1 MAIRKNLCLIAAGA
15 AATVLLAAGTASAAI
30 TGVPRTTAGAVA
42 LAQAMTA
49 DLSILNGAS
58 FDAVPPTGAPHGVG
72 DTALGGFPTNGTTYA
87 ILTTGSA
94 ALADDPNVAPSSG
107 QALGGGNVRGTTTFD
122 VSILKVDLDVPAGAN
137 CLSFNF
143 KFLSE
148 EFPEFVGREFNDA
161 FIAELDSSTWSVNGS
176 TITAPGNFAF
186 DADGNVI
193 SVNSSGPTS
202 MTAADAAGT
211 TYDGATRLLSAAKTV
226 SPGSH
231 TLYLSIFDQGDDI
244 YDSAAFVDNLMVGFV
259 ANPGVNCTPGAQLST
274 FGMTLTPATGTNPT
288 GTPHTV
294 TATLTETGS
303 ATAVANAPIVFTVTG
318 THATGG
324 SATTDT
330 GGSASFTYTGTV
342 AGNDTITASY
352 DADGDGVLEST
363 ASATKEWIHVNDA
376 PVCTAA
382 TVTPSAMW
390 PPNHSMHEVTVG
402 GVTDP
407 DGDPVTVTI
416 TGVTQDEPVNGLGD
430 GDTAPDAQAG
440 SAPNKVLLRA
450 ERAGGG
456 DGRVY
461 TVAFTASDG
470 QGGTCSGTVNVG
482 VPRDRGNGATA
493 VDSGATFNSFGS

>member
-1 MAIRKNLCLIAAGA
+1 MTKAMGKGFSAVA
-15 AATVLLAAGTASAAI
+15 AAAAMVLLVATTAHAAI
-30 TGVPRTTAGAVA
+30 TGVPRTTAGAVQ
-42 LAQAMTA
+42 LANAMAA
-49 DLSILNGAS
+49 DPSIVAGSS
-58 FDAVPPTGAPHGVG
+58 FDAVPPAGEPHGVG

-87 ILTTGSA
+87 VLTTGSA
-94 ALADDPNVAPSSG
+94 ALADDANVAPDSG
-107 QALGGGNVRGTTTFD
+107 VGLGGGNVRGDSTYD
-122 VSILKVDLDVPAGAN
+122 VTVLTVELAVPAGAN

-148 EFPEFVGREFNDA
+148 EFPEYVGREYNDA
-161 FIAELDSSTWSVNGS
+161 FIAELDSSTWSANGS
-176 TITAPGNFAF
+176 VITAPGNFAF
-186 DADGNVI
+186 DASGNAI

-211 TYDGATRLLSAAKTV
+211 TYDGATKTLSAAKTV
-226 SPGSH
+226 TPGTH

-244 YDSAAFVDNLMVGFV
+244 YDSAVFVDNLMVGFV
-259 ANPGVNCTPGAQLST
+259 PNPSVNCAPGAQLSN
-274 FGMTLTPATGTNPT
+274 FSMTLTPATGTNPT

-303 ATAVANAPIVFTVTG
+303 STAVGNAPVAFTVTG
-318 THATGG
+318 THTTGG
-324 SATTDT
+324 AATTN
-330 GGSASFTYTGTV
+330 GAGSASFTYTGTI
-342 AGNDTITASY
+342 AGTDTITASY
-352 DADGDGVLEST
+352 DADGDGVLEAT
-363 ASATKEWIHVNDA
+363 ASATKEWLHVNDP

-382 TVTPSAMW
+382 TVTPSSLW
-390 PPNHSMHEVTVG
+390 PPNHRMHEVTVG

-440 SAPNKVLLRA
+440 SSSNRVLLRA

-461 TVAFTASDG
+461 TIAFTASDG
-470 QGGTCSGTVNVG
+470 QGGACSGSVKVG
-482 VPRDRGNGATA
+482 VPHDRGKGAA
-493 VDSGATFNSFGS
+493 VDSGATFNSFAS